1 MTCIA
6 GHADGS
12 RAQGL
17 APKSQSQL
25 EEYLEIL
32 DPEKDGYVTYP
43 HFVEICALDLQN
55 KSTET
60 EAEEVDAA
68 LRLFTKGADRAITLQ
83 DLRNVARTLK
93 EDVGD
98 DVLRAMILEANG
110 GAGVN
115 RGVDKEG
122 FREVM
127 MRAGVF
133 R

>member
-1 MTCIA
+1 MIY
-6 GHADGS
+6 S
-12 RAQGL
+12 
-17 APKSQSQL
+17 
-25 EEYLEIL
+25 
-32 DPEKDGYVTYP
+32 
-43 HFVEICALDLQN
+43 HFVEICALELQN
-55 KSTET
+55 KSEET
-60 EAEEVDAA
+60 EAEEVEAA
-68 LRLFTKGADRAITLQ
+68 LRLFTKGIDRAITIQ

-115 RGVDKEG
+115 SGVDKEG

-133 R
+133 KGA